1 MDSKKLKS
9 RFLEFMTAISD
20 YTENNL
26 IGKEYIHDHYIGI
39 MKNRVQ
45 YLKLTIYGKTYL
57 VLQRKE

>member
-1 MDSKKLKS
+1 
-9 RFLEFMTAISD
+9 MTAISD